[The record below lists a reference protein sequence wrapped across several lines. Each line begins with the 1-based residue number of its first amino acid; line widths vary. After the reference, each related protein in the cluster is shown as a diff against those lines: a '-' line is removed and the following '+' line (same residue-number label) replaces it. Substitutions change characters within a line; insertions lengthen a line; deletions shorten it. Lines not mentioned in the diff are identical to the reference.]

1 MAEVITFAYYAFVL
15 RGFFCKT
22 TGMLPPHKPS
32 PPAWFAAK
40 RFGYGAGLPIAWQGW
55 VALGLFLAVT
65 LGSTFGLSVLPLR
78 RPLLAVG
85 VVMVLNLAATVAF
98 FWVCKIRTKGG
109 WKWRWGTRD

>member
-1 MAEVITFAYYAFVL
+1 MT
-15 RGFFCKT
+15 
-22 TGMLPPHKPS
+22 KPS
-32 PPAWFAAK
+32 TPPAWFAAK

-78 RPLLAVG
+78 RPLVAVG

-98 FWVCKIRTKGG
+98 FWVCKTRTKGG

>member
-1 MAEVITFAYYAFVL
+1 
-15 RGFFCKT
+15 
-22 TGMLPPHKPS
+22 MLPYHKPS

-85 VVMVLNLAATVAF
+85 VSVGVGVGVGVVMVLNLAATVAF
-98 FWVCKIRTKGG
+98 FWVCKTRTKGG